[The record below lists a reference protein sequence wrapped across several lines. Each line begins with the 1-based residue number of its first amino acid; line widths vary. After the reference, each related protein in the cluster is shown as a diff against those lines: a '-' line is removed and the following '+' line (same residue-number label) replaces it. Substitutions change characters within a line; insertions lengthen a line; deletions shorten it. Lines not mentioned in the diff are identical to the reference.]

1 MESSVPPAFCLF
13 GASLASAQTSF
24 DVNLG
29 FGSAW
34 DSANGG
40 GIDNAASLNAFGSCT
55 VGSGDANCQ
64 SLPKLNGFFLGF
76 GGDLMLNKH
85 LGAGFEASLQP
96 SQESYGPLN
105 SRQTFY
111 DVNAIY
117 APVTTKRASLLLEG
131 GIGGARTSFS
141 LTQSGCVG
149 TAVCSTSTEPVGAAN
164 HFQVHVGVGV
174 QIFLTEHIFIDL
186 NSTCTTFPGSPTSS
200 EATRCRKACFGLV
213 TASASARGRLL
224 TCVVQSGRDVTSWN

>member
-1 MESSVPPAFCLF
+1 MSSTAKWSLTGAALLFF
-13 GASLASAQTSF
+13 GASLVNAQTSF

-55 VGSGDANCQ
+55 LGTGDANCQ

-76 GGDLMLNKH
+76 GGDLMLYKH
-85 LGAGFEASLQP
+85 LGVGFEASLQP
-96 SQESYGPLN
+96 SRENYGPLD

-117 APVTTKRASLLLEG
+117 APVATKRASLLLEG
-131 GIGGARTSFS
+131 GVGGARTSFS
-141 LTQSGCVG
+141 LTESGCVG
-149 TAVCSTSTEPVGAAN
+149 TAVCTSSTEPVGAAN

-174 QIFLTEHIFIDL
+174 QIFLTEHIFVKPEFDL
-186 NSTCTTFPGSPTSS
+186 HYVPGLTNQ
-200 EATRCRKACFGLV
+200 FGSDAVPEGMLWV
-213 TASASARGRLL
+213 GYNFGER
-224 TCVVQSGRDVTSWN
+224 

>member
-1 MESSVPPAFCLF
+1 MSIAKWSFTGAALLLF

-24 DVNLG
+24 DVNVG

-76 GGDLMLNKH
+76 GGDLMLYKH
-85 LGAGFEASLQP
+85 LGVGFEASLQP
-96 SQESYGPLN
+96 SKETYGPLD

-117 APVTTKRASLLLEG
+117 APVTSKRASLLLEG
-131 GIGGARTSFS
+131 GVGGARTSFS
-141 LTQSGCVG
+141 LTESGCVG
-149 TAVCSTSTEPVGAAN
+149 TAVCTTSTEPVGAAN

-174 QIFLTEHIFIDL
+174 QIFLTEHIFIKPQFDL
-186 NSTCTTFPGSPTSS
+186 HYVPGLTSQ
-200 EATRCRKACFGLV
+200 FGSNAVPEGMLWV
-213 TASASARGRLL
+213 GYNFGER
-224 TCVVQSGRDVTSWN
+224 

>member
-1 MESSVPPAFCLF
+1 MSTTKWSLTGAALLFF
-13 GASLASAQTSF
+13 GASLVNAQTSF

-40 GIDNAASLNAFGSCT
+40 GIDNASSLNAYGSCT
-55 VGSGDANCQ
+55 LGTGDANCQ

-76 GGDLMLNKH
+76 GGDLMLYKH
-85 LGAGFEASLQP
+85 LGVGFEASLQP
-96 SQESYGPLN
+96 SRETYGPLS

-117 APVTTKRASLLLEG
+117 APVATKRASLMLEG
-131 GIGGARTSFS
+131 GVGGARTSFS
-141 LTQSGCVG
+141 LTESGCVG
-149 TAVCSTSTEPVGAAN
+149 TAVCTTSTEPVGSAN

-174 QIFLTEHIFIDL
+174 QIFLTEHIFIKPEFDL
-186 NSTCTTFPGSPTSS
+186 HYVPGLTNQ
-200 EATRCRKACFGLV
+200 FGSDAVPEGMLWV
-213 TASASARGRLL
+213 GYNFGER
-224 TCVVQSGRDVTSWN
+224 